1 MYEET
6 REDILNRM
14 KNNTND
20 ELNKGE
26 GTYIHDNLAPVSIEL
41 EKQNI
46 KLNDVLNKVFIE
58 KALRNGYE
66 DEVIARCSEMGIYR
80 KEGKK
85 ANGIVTIKGAK
96 DTVIPKDFL
105 IQTKNNIQFKTL
117 EENVVPDIGEIDIKI
132 EAIEIGSKYNVR
144 SNTIIEIPI
153 QIIGITE
160 VTNKNNITNG
170 IDIEPIEDLYKRYK
184 VKVTTPA
191 TSGNKYHYYLW
202 AMEVQG
208 VGDCIVK
215 PLWDG
220 NGTVK
225 VILIDSNKKKPS
237 EEIIKNVKDHI
248 EEVRPIGAN
257 VTVVGIEEAN
267 INISVNIQKDKSVT
281 LEEVK
286 EEIENNINDY
296 FKTIA
301 FKEKVVRYT
310 RIASCI
316 LDVQGI
322 IDYENLKI
330 NSSTE
335 NIKLNDEQ
343 VAILESVVV
352 NNA

>member
-1 MYEET
+1 MT
-6 REDILNRM
+6 
-14 KNNTND
+14 
-20 ELNKGE
+20 
-26 GTYIHDNLAPVSIEL
+26 PVSIEL

-46 KLNDVLNKVFIE
+46 KLDDVLNKVFIE
-58 KALRNGYE
+58 KAVRNGYE

-117 EENVVPDIGEIDIKI
+117 EENVVPDTGEIDIKI
-132 EAIEIGSKYNVR
+132 EAIEVGSKYNVR

-153 QIIGITE
+153 QIVGITE

-202 AMEVQG
+202 AMEIQG
-208 VGDCIVK
+208 IGDCIVK

-225 VILIDSNKKKPS
+225 VILIDSNKKKPN
-237 EEIIKNVKDHI
+237 EEIIKNVKEHI

-257 VTVVGIEEAN
+257 VTVVGVEEAN
-267 INISVNIQKDKSVT
+267 INIVVNIQIDKSVT

-301 FKEKVVRYT
+301 FKERVVRYT

-316 LDVQGI
+316 LDVKGV

>member
-26 GTYIHDNLAPVSIEL
+26 GTYIHDNLTPVSIEL

-46 KLNDVLNKVFIE
+46 KLDDVLNKVFIE
-58 KALRNGYE
+58 KAVRNGYE

-117 EENVVPDIGEIDIKI
+117 EENVVPDTGEIDIKI
-132 EAIEIGSKYNVR
+132 EAIEVGSKYNVR

-153 QIIGITE
+153 QIVGITE

-202 AMEVQG
+202 AMEIQG
-208 VGDCIVK
+208 IGDCIVK

-225 VILIDSNKKKPS
+225 VILIDSNKKKPN
-237 EEIIKNVKDHI
+237 EEIIKNVKEHI

-257 VTVVGIEEAN
+257 VTVVGVEEAN
-267 INISVNIQKDKSVT
+267 INIVVNIQIDKSVT

-301 FKEKVVRYT
+301 FKERVVRYT

-316 LDVQGI
+316 LDVKGV

>member
-26 GTYIHDNLAPVSIEL
+26 GTYIHDNLTPVSIEL

-66 DEVIARCSEMGIYR
+66 DEVIARCAEMGIYR
-80 KEGKK
+80 KEGKN
-85 ANGIVTIKGAK
+85 ATDTITLIGAEGIIIEKG
-96 DTVIPKDFL
+96 FL
-105 IQTKNNIQFKTL
+105 VQTKNNIQFKTI
-117 EENVVPDIGEIDIKI
+117 EEKIIPGCGEIDIPI
-132 EAIEIGSKYNVR
+132 QALDVGSRYNVKA
-144 SNTIIEIPI
+144 NTIVEMPI
-153 QIIGITE
+153 QIVGVTE

-225 VILIDSNKKKPS
+225 VILIDSNKKKPN
-237 EEIIKNVKDHI
+237 EEIIKNVKEHI
-248 EEVRPIGAN
+248 EEVRPIGASI
-257 VTVVGIEEAN
+257 TVVGIEESN
-267 INISVNIQKDKSVT
+267 ININVNIQIDTSTT

-286 EEIENNINDY
+286 EKIENNINDY

-322 IDYENLKI
+322 IDYEKLKI
-330 NSSTE
+330 NDSTE

-352 NNA
+352 NNV

>member
-1 MYEET
+1 MYSKT
-6 REDILNRM
+6 REEILQAM
-14 KNNTND
+14 KYNINND
-20 ELNKGE
+20 LNKGE
-26 GTYIHDNLAPVSIEL
+26 GTYIHDSLTPVSIEL
-41 EKQNI
+41 ENI
-46 KLNDVLNKVFIE
+46 KNDMDELLNKVFVE
-58 KALRNGYE
+58 KALENKYE
-66 DEVIARCSEMGIYR
+66 GEVIARCDEMGIYR

-85 ANGIVTIKGAK
+85 ATGIVTVTGAK
-96 DTVIPKDFL
+96 DAIIPKDFL
-105 IQTKNNIQFKTL
+105 VQTPNNIQFKAL
-117 EENVVPDIGEIDIKI
+117 EESIIPDTGEIDIKI
-132 EAIEIGSKYNVR
+132 QAIEVGSKYNVKA
-144 SNTIIEIPI
+144 NTITEIPI
-153 QIIGITE
+153 QIVGITN
-160 VTNKNNITNG
+160 VTNKKFIDNG
-170 IDIEPIEDLYKRYK
+170 IDIETIEDLYKRYK
-184 VKVTTPA
+184 VRVTTPA

-215 PLWDG
+215 PLWYG

-237 EEIIKNVKDHI
+237 EEIIKNVKEYI
-248 EEVRPIGAN
+248 EEVRPIGAT
-257 VTVVGIEEAN
+257 VTVVGVEESN
-267 INISVNIQKDKSVT
+267 ININVNIQIDISTT

-286 EEIENNINDY
+286 EKIENNINNY

-301 FKEKVVRYT
+301 FKERVVRYT

-316 LDVQGI
+316 LGVQGI

-330 NSSTE
+330 NGSIE

>member
-26 GTYIHDNLAPVSIEL
+26 GTYIHDNLTPVSIEL

-46 KLNDVLNKVFIE
+46 KLDGVLNKVFIE

-117 EENVVPDIGEIDIKI
+117 EENVVPDTGEIDIKI
-132 EAIEIGSKYNVR
+132 EAIEVGSKYNVR

-153 QIIGITE
+153 QIVGITE

-202 AMEVQG
+202 AMEIQG

-225 VILIDSNKKKPS
+225 VILIDSNKKKPN
-237 EEIIKNVKDHI
+237 EEIIKNVKEHI

-257 VTVVGIEEAN
+257 VTVVGVEEAN
-267 INISVNIQKDKSVT
+267 INIVVNIQIDKSVT

-301 FKEKVVRYT
+301 FKERIVRYT

-316 LDVQGI
+316 LYVKGV

-330 NSSTE
+330 NGSTE